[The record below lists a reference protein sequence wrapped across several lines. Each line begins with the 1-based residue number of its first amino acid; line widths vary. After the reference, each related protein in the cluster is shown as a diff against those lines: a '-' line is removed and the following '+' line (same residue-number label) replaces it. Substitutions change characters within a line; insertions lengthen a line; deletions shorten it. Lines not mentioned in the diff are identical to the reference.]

1 MEVKKIRKSIYS
13 VMIRSAEKALNEIPL
28 ELLSIE
34 ECQTVN
40 KESGEVSKFIRADGE
55 VPRGAGEYTKIQ
67 ISVKIPDGKLLIKE
81 DDMEKADYIVI
92 FHGLKISYIDSN
104 KNVYFKADSYSIK
117 KEG

>member
-55 VPRGAGEYTKIQ
+55 VPRGSGEYSKIQ

-81 DDMEKADYIVI
+81 DDYIVI